1 MLKTIIK
8 LSDGTELS
16 SGANQR
22 NAIQSVTLTK
32 CVNSGEDLVLGST
45 CANAFEATLITPDG
59 GLSLEAGTEVAVYKD
74 DGTVQKAVGI
84 FILEKPTRPTANTM
98 KVTGYDRISKLDKD
112 LSAWLSGLTAWP
124 YTLIDFARM
133 VCESCG
139 LEFKQSEVVNSD
151 FFVQQFTQN
160 SVTGRQIMQ
169 WLGEICASFCRATPD
184 GKIEFAWYTDSDKT
198 ITSGGEIYYF
208 QNALSYEDYQ
218 TAKIDAV
225 RIRLANSSDGVLWPD
240 SYEANNCYVITGNAI
255 LNAQITEELIPVLEN
270 IHAAIADV
278 SYTPAKVSIPA
289 NMDIG
294 AGNTV
299 CVSDKNGKNIVAYVM
314 TKTQTGQ
321 KDTLECTGNRTRNT
335 TVAVNNKT
343 VAEAAKTAVDNQ
355 TQSEVFNKLTNNGE
369 AQGIFMKDGQL
380 YINASYLA
388 TGVITSAD
396 GTIKIDLL
404 GNKVSVTTSDGK
416 GRIDISSAGIEGYGY
431 FENYEAELKTLEI
444 APGFNVGDETYL
456 THITSGFSR
465 EGLFIYTGY
474 PGAVLGLGDGDD
486 LVYIKNKN
494 VSWKENGDGT
504 YTLIGT

>member
-1 MLKTIIK
+1 MLKTIMK
-8 LSDGTELS
+8 LPDGTKIS
-16 SGANQR
+16 SGADQR
-22 NAIQSVTLTK
+22 NAIQSVTLTE

-45 CANAFEATLITPDG
+45 CANAFEATLITPNG
-59 GLSLEAGTEVAVYKD
+59 ELSLEAGSEVTIYKN
-74 DGTVQKAVGI
+74 DGTTEKQIGI
-84 FILEKPTRPTANTM
+84 FVLEKPSRPTANTL
-98 KVTGYDRISKLDKD
+98 KVTGYDRVSKLDKD
-112 LSAWLSGLTAWP
+112 LSAWLSGLTEWP
-124 YTLIDFARM
+124 YMLTEFARM
-133 VCESCG
+133 VCETCG
-139 LEFKQSEVVNSD
+139 LDFVQSEVVNGN
-151 FFVQQFTQN
+151 FLVPKFTQN

-184 GKIEFAWYTDSDKT
+184 GKIEFAWYTDSGKT
-198 ITSGGEIYYF
+198 ITSGGKIYYF

-225 RIRLANSSDGVLWPD
+225 RIRLANSSDGALWPD
-240 SYEANNCYVITGNAI
+240 SYETNNCYAITGNAI

-270 IHAAIADV
+270 IHNAVSDV
-278 SYTPAKVSIPA
+278 SYTPVTISVLA
-289 NMDIG
+289 NMDIN

-299 CVSDKNGKNIVAYVM
+299 CISDKNGKNIVAYVM
-314 TKTQTGQ
+314 TKTQSGQ

-355 TQSEVFNKLTNNGE
+355 TQSEVFNKLTNNGQAE
-369 AQGIFMKDGQL
+369 GIFMKDGQI

-388 TGVITSAD
+388 TGIITSAD

-404 GNKVSVTTSDGK
+404 GNKVSVTTSEGK

-431 FENYEAELKTLEI
+431 FENYGDELKTLEI

-465 EGLFIYTGY
+465 EGLFLYTGY
-474 PGAVLGLGDGDD
+474 PDAVLGLGATDD